1 MVKMYNPEIKALY
14 YRNGEIEFV
23 EDELHKNNYIMGF
36 ENIGELAALIKSH
49 PELGK
54 DLKKLL

>member
-1 MVKMYNPEIKALY
+1 MYNPEIKALY

-36 ENIGELAALIKSH
+36 ENIGELATLIKSH
-49 PELGK
+49 PELSK